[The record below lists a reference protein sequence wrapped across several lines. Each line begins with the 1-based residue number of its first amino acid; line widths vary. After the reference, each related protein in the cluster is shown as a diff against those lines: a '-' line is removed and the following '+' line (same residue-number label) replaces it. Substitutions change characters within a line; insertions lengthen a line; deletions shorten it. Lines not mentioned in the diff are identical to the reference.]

1 MARRGKIKRG
11 YVVEIVLR
19 DTANQSFAQYS
30 GEGVTLEMA
39 NALATHLKRNHS
51 AGRIRDL
58 ATGNVIETWEAK

>member
-1 MARRGKIKRG
+1 VARRGKIKRG
-11 YVVEIVLR
+11 YVVEIVLL

-39 NALATHLKRNHS
+39 NALATHLKRNRS

-58 ATGNVIETWEAK
+58 ATGNVIETWEAQ